1 MKTPRKYLCRT
12 KNLEVIRTMKAYEN
26 RLMALKKSDFECLR
40 NKYIS
45 CYDVWDTFQQD
56 EVKKEIEMRYG
67 TKFDNIAFRL
77 YMVATIKNIQ
87 MKGITSHKKMRGRR
101 VASLKLGETE
111 EADTFYVG
119 PALNFDDTKLERS
132 IFSLRA
138 EDRRYKENIN

>member
-87 MKGITSHKKMRGRR
+87 MKGITSHKKMRG
-101 VASLKLGETE
+101 
-111 EADTFYVG
+111 